1 MGRRGLPGSS
11 ISPLGSAPRRAWA
24 LSPFI
29 YLATTSVCL
38 FLSLPLPLLS
48 LVVTGSGGPV
58 AGESLGGETQP
69 YLQVLPSPYLSLW
82 SGCHWQPPCPLGS
95 LPCPHLAHAFYCQET
110 CTHFN
115 PRAGASG
122 ARVDQ
127 QKGGEALF
135 TSPCLHRTKPR
146 IPLSSSSFVPS
157 PASVSP
163 GVRTA

>member
-1 MGRRGLPGSS
+1 M
-11 ISPLGSAPRRAWA
+11 
-24 LSPFI
+24 
-29 YLATTSVCL
+29 
-38 FLSLPLPLLS
+38 
-48 LVVTGSGGPV
+48 

-127 QKGGEALF
+127 QKRGEALF
-135 TSPCLHRTKPR
+135 TSPASTEQSHGFRYLPPVLFLLQPQFHQVSGLHEGLGQGEGSGQGP
-146 IPLSSSSFVPS
+146 
-157 PASVSP
+157 
-163 GVRTA
+163 